1 MSSKHTTLALAFA
14 TALSVAGCGGSGS
27 SATPG
32 TPLVA
37 PGAKRPA
44 VNRSVVAA
52 ATPVGSSNSQFVAFA
67 TAINLRPQ
75 DMAGFIGK
83 PKGTEHGSELMNSF
97 TDKAQYERCLGVG
110 KEAKP
115 IFKRSSE
122 RFEASGGGFRYLSAS
137 SEVQVTRTSA
147 IAEKELTTARR
158 VFENP
163 KKRGCLERA
172 FDALLGGSHTTHTG
186 GRTLRITIGN
196 TRVAPVQV
204 GPAAAGTGG
213 GFGTSFSLNVTYGF
227 SVRGRRFTVPGVFSV
242 DSLNFILG
250 RASVGLTTMAFG
262 EPFPAE
268 REARLLSLLDSRA
281 LDASRKSPAIT
292 Q

>member
-1 MSSKHTTLALAFA
+1 MSSKPTTLALALA
-14 TALSVAGCGGSGS
+14 TALGAAGCGGSGGS
-27 SATPG
+27 GTPG
-32 TPLVA
+32 TAVVA
-37 PGAKRPA
+37 PGAKTPA
-44 VNRSVVAA
+44 VDRSALAA
-52 ATPVGSSNSQFVAFA
+52 ANKPGSSHSQFVAFA
-67 TAINLRPQ
+67 NAINLRPQ
-75 DMAGFIGK
+75 DVAGFVGK
-83 PKGTEHGSELMNSF
+83 PKGAEHGSGLMNSF
-97 TDKAQYERCLGVG
+97 KDKAHYERCLGVG

-122 RFEASGGGFRYLSAS
+122 EFQSGGGGLHYLSAS

-147 IAEKELTTARR
+147 MAEKELTTARR

-186 GRTLRITIGN
+186 GHTLRITIGN

-204 GPAAAGTGG
+204 GSAAAGTGG
-213 GFGTSFSLNVTYGF
+213 GFGMSFSMDVTYAF
-227 SVRGRRFTVPGVFSV
+227 SVRGRPFTVPGVFSI

-268 REARLLSLLDSRA
+268 REASLLSLLVSRA
-281 LDASRKSPAIT
+281 LEASRQSPAIT